1 MYKWLKWINYGEHF
15 DGGSVFGSEI
25 GEPEA
30 EVVATTRRRGKLK
43 CYDAVLVH
51 SEADRPT
58 NAYLVSYGDIHPVHT
73 REDAV
78 LDELD
83 SDSVWFVEDGQEY
96 VFLPNPDGEWAYYL
110 TLDWDFSPILD
121 DVR

>member
-1 MYKWLKWINYGEHF
+1 MYKWLKWIDYGEYF
-15 DGGSVFGSEI
+15 DGALVNGSEI
-25 GEPEA
+25 GEPDA
-30 EVVATTRRRGKLK
+30 EVVATTRRWGT
-43 CYDAVLVH
+43 DAVLVH
-51 SEADRPT
+51 READRPT
-58 NAYLVSYGDIHPVHT
+58 NTYLVSYGDILPVHT

-110 TLDWDFSPILD
+110 NLDWDFNLILD
-121 DVR
+121 GVL